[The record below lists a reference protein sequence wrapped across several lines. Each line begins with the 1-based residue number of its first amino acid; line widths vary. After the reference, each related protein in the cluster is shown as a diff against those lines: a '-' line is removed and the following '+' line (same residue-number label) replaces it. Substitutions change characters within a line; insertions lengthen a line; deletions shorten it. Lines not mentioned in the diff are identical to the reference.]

1 MKALVLSGGK
11 GTRLRPITHTGAKQL
26 IPVANKPIL
35 FYVLEAI
42 RDADI
47 TDVGIVVG
55 DTEAEI
61 REAVGDGS
69 AFGIRASYIR
79 QDQPLGLAHAVKVA
93 RDYLADDPFVM
104 FLGDN
109 LILDGIQSLVE
120 EFRRERPN
128 SAILLARVPHPEE
141 FGVAELEGD
150 RVVRLVEKPKE
161 PRSDLALVG
170 VYMFDASIHEAVAS
184 IRPSF
189 RNELEITDAIQHLI
203 DHGKT
208 VRHHVITG
216 WWKDTGKLEDMLEA
230 NRMVLSRAK
239 RHLRGDV
246 DGASKVEGEV
256 IVGEGTV
263 VVNSLLRGPLIVGA
277 RCRIENSY
285 VGPFTSIYDEVIL
298 RNSEIEHSIVL
309 ERCRIQDIPVRI
321 EASLIGKEVRIQ
333 RSQLKPTA
341 YRFMVGDSSLV
352 DVL

>member
-42 RDADI
+42 RDAGI

-61 REAVGDGS
+61 RAAVGDGA

-93 RDYLADDPFVM
+93 RGYLGQDPFVM

-109 LILDGIQSLVE
+109 LILDGIKALVD
-120 EFRRERPN
+120 EFRREGPN
-128 SAILLARVPHPEE
+128 SEILLARVPHPEE
-141 FGVAELEGD
+141 FGVAELDGD
-150 RVVRLVEKPKE
+150 HVIRLVEKPKE

-170 VYMFDASIHEAVAS
+170 VYMFDPTIHEAVDA

-189 RNELEITDAIQHLI
+189 RNELEITDAIQYLI
-203 DHGKT
+203 DHGRK

-230 NRMVLSRAK
+230 NRMVLSRT
-239 RHLRGDV
+239 RRRVSGDV
-246 DGASKVEGEV
+246 DSSSKVEGEV
-256 IVGEGTV
+256 IVGAGTV
-263 VVNSLLRGPLIVGA
+263 IRNSILRGPLILGE
-277 RCRIENSY
+277 RCHIENSY
-285 VGPFTSIYDEVIL
+285 VGPFTSLYDDVIL
-298 RNSEIEHSIVL
+298 KNSEIEHSIVL
-309 ERCRIQDIPVRI
+309 ERCRIEDIPVRI